1 MGSGLGPFAKRRVCA
16 LLPWLYLGILACV
29 NVYICREAFV
39 TESTGHWNSIHGQW
53 MSLAR
58 LAGFDWL
65 KPTWWPYWG
74 GGAPLEFTYA
84 PLVPVAM
91 AAMMRLF
98 HCSPAL
104 ALNFLTG
111 LVYCLGPLAFYL
123 LSWKLSRLPAYSFTG
138 ALAWSL
144 VSPAALLMPD
154 HGFQAS
160 SLGSARRLYLAF
172 AWDDLPHLTSLT
184 LLPLAVWSVARALKS
199 RQPADYAI
207 TGFAMAAM
215 MLANMF
221 GVVLVGLVVITVP
234 LALDR
239 RLRPLLLLRAALAG
253 ATAYVV
259 ASPWLPPSLLMRVRA
274 NEAGNGEGG
283 WSLPSAVA
291 FGMVAFSLWTVWRL
305 SARYINDW
313 AARWMLLFG
322 CLVILIPGLGQ
333 YGRLRFL
340 PQPGRYKVEAELAI
354 LWIAVFGLR
363 LVIERTPQW
372 IRIALV
378 FPLLFLAGRQ
388 TLCFRRAA
396 KELTSA
402 VDVKQSIE
410 YRSAKWVAENLPGQR
425 VMMAG
430 SLGNFLDTFTE
441 QEQLSA
447 QPYTTAPNWEEQIAV
462 YTIYIGE
469 NAGDRDG
476 EYSLLWLKAFG
487 AQAVAVPGP
496 QSPEYWKPFTRP
508 RKFDGM
514 LPVLWREDDTT
525 IYRVPQRFLSLAH
538 VVRNGQLVRRQ
549 PTHGLDVNEV
559 RRFVAALDS
568 ASKPAVLEWLG
579 SNLARIRARLA
590 PDEMVSVQINYHPGW
605 HAMAKGGERPIRAD
619 GIGLMVIDPNCIGDC
634 EIRLNYDGGWE
645 SRLCRAAS
653 GGVVLLFVSILAF
666 GGVRAS
672 WT

>member
-1 MGSGLGPFAKRRVCA
+1 
-16 LLPWLYLGILACV
+16 
-29 NVYICREAFV
+29 
-39 TESTGHWNSIHGQW
+39 
-53 MSLAR
+53 
-58 LAGFDWL
+58 
-65 KPTWWPYWG
+65 
-74 GGAPLEFTYA
+74 
-84 PLVPVAM
+84 
-91 AAMMRLF
+91 
-98 HCSPAL
+98 
-104 ALNFLTG
+104 
-111 LVYCLGPLAFYL
+111 
-123 LSWKLSRLPAYSFTG
+123 
-138 ALAWSL
+138 
-144 VSPAALLMPD
+144 
-154 HGFQAS
+154 
-160 SLGSARRLYLAF
+160 
-172 AWDDLPHLTSLT
+172 
-184 LLPLAVWSVARALKS
+184 
-199 RQPADYAI
+199 
-207 TGFAMAAM
+207 
-215 MLANMF
+215 
-221 GVVLVGLVVITVP
+221 
-234 LALDR
+234 
-239 RLRPLLLLRAALAG
+239 
-253 ATAYVV
+253 
-259 ASPWLPPSLLMRVRA
+259 
-274 NEAGNGEGG
+274 
-283 WSLPSAVA
+283 
-291 FGMVAFSLWTVWRL
+291 
-305 SARYINDW
+305 
-313 AARWMLLFG
+313 
-322 CLVILIPGLGQ
+322 
-333 YGRLRFL
+333 
-340 PQPGRYKVEAELAI
+340 
-354 LWIAVFGLR
+354 VFGLR

-538 VVRNGQLVRRQ
+538 VVRSGQLVRRQ

-568 ASKPAVLEWLG
+568 ASTPAVWEWLG
-579 SNLARIRARLA
+579 SNLARIRTRLA

-619 GIGLMVIDPNCIGDC
+619 GIGLMVIDPNCTGDC

-653 GGVVLLFVSILAF
+653 GGVMLLLVAILAF
-666 GGVRAS
+666 GGVRRS
-672 WT
+672 GNDHNQGSGTVTHLN